1 MPFKTF
7 LDICLLRANP
17 QNLPTSNRLLAAALA
32 AHLLAN
38 VLTGLDSASPENAL
52 LAGAMDTLLLVALT
66 HTGLMLRGLRERT
79 RQTLTALAGCG
90 ALLAVLAWAVV
101 TAAEVFTAHAWVA
114 WLPFLFWFL
123 AVYGH
128 ILRNAAN
135 VSLGLG
141 LALSA
146 GYVLLSLLVTGPLLL
161 PETTAWVQ
169 EVEQRREQLPMVSE

>member
-1 MPFKTF
+1 MPFKIF
-7 LDICLLRANP
+7 LDLCLLRANP
-17 QNLPTSNRLLAAALA
+17 QDLPTSNRLLAAALV

-66 HTGLMLRGLRERT
+66 HTGLMLRGVGART

-101 TAAEVFTAHAWVA
+101 TAAEAAVPVNYARLF

-128 ILRNAAN
+128 ILRNALN
-135 VSLGLG
+135 VSLGVG
-141 LALSA
+141 LALSV
-146 GYVLLSLLVTGPLLL
+146 GYVLLSLAVTGPFLL
-161 PETTAWVQ
+161 PE
-169 EVEQRREQLPMVSE
+169 LPSP